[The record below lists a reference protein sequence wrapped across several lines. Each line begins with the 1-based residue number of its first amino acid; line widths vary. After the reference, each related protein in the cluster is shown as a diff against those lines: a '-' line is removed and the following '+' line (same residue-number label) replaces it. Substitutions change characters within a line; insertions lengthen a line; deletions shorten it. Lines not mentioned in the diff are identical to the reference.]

1 MVDFV
6 PHCDKSSRPK
16 MSSNRKNR
24 VVHRH
29 RLLHPDRPYN
39 EWPGRVAMLPLV
51 TAVPNRSLVVAIFVV
66 VVVVVVHWSSSSTS
80 MMLAVVDASDTIDP
94 FPDIYKNHQYHFP

>member
-6 PHCDKSSRPK
+6 PRCDKSSRRPK
-16 MSSNRKNR
+16 MMSNRKNR
-24 VVHRH
+24 VVRRH
-29 RLLHPDRPYN
+29 RLPDRPYN
-39 EWPGRVAMLPLV
+39 EWPGRVARPQLV

-66 VVVVVVHWSSSSTS
+66 VVVVHWSSSSS

-94 FPDIYKNHQYHFP
+94 FPDIYKDHQYHFP

>member
-6 PHCDKSSRPK
+6 PHCDKSSRRPK
-16 MSSNRKNR
+16 MMSNRKNR
-24 VVHRH
+24 VVRRH
-29 RLLHPDRPYN
+29 RLPDRPYN
-39 EWPGRVAMLPLV
+39 EWPGRVARPQLV

-94 FPDIYKNHQYHFP
+94 FPDIYKNHHFP